1 MDQIVGGLNPME
13 YRRSLGLFNSGSRL
27 RPHLRITVMCKC
39 LTLFSSPERGGGCA
53 EGTDGGVPLV
63 TIADTD
69 QQKMLGF
76 DKYGT

>member
-1 MDQIVGGLNPME
+1 MNT
-13 YRRSLGLFNSGSRL
+13 RRMTTA
-27 RPHLRITVMCKC
+27 P
-39 LTLFSSPERGGGCA
+39 PERGGGC
-53 EGTDGGVPLV
+53 DGGVPLV